1 MADNTPLVVENSTT
15 TLSPSQDG
23 TGSNETYLATDARSP
38 RTGRKRS
45 GGAPSKRKRA
55 QKANPDSPPRVL
67 TAQEEEAMSTALIA
81 KLLQQDDVSYYENSY
96 GAGGTTSYYAEYDHT
111 GQYPSRGHQGH
122 PNGYLDEDGDSDYQ
136 DEDDEYRPNGSKSG
150 RSTKRAQGSAGNTRN
165 KRRKSAGSDQARK
178 VAANAAET
186 LLTIATDTSGTDLP
200 PPSAANPD
208 GPPTT
213 ESMTLAKVRPKSTK
227 KSKESASVA
236 SPTTGFRTGAY
247 LEDERHRFL
256 EALELYGRSWK
267 QVVAHVSTRDEKSIR
282 SHAQKHFIKLFRD
295 NLPLPAKVQE
305 SGTGYT
311 LSGLPLD
318 PNSASA
324 RVYLGKKTQPW
335 RPPGTTGPAKSSQST
350 SPVISDPLSTNQ
362 NHESPSA
369 IADETGAINEGAQKS
384 PGPIQTETPDA
395 TLSESTDSVP
405 PLAGS
410 SNVATLTMEPPFTT
424 PKFISA
430 EELNRMGAKPSTG
443 EDTPTSKTTPLTTK
457 SLRPSST
464 TSTKTVPSSPRKKS
478 TATATAKQTTPQSK
492 STGATPTAV
501 STTQGPST
509 AIPPVSPATRSDYA
523 KSRLRSA
530 PVRTSRLNRLADD
543 TDPLSL
549 VKCTRFSGTPASDQP
564 GSQPFAMQ
572 VCSNAFL
579 GMDFHAHL
587 MESEIIGFLAGRW
600 NPETRQLIVQ
610 YAFPCRA
617 LRTPGQNTSVNVEM
631 DPTSEFE
638 VRQAILDRD
647 LQVVGWY
654 HSHPCFL
661 PDPSLVDLENQCN
674 YQSLFANQTT
684 RAEPFV
690 GAIVGPYDP
699 NLPGSVSVVNWFYV
713 DRERARSL
721 AGGYGSRQT
730 GKPVDIAQISDPSL
744 VAKRLVFEYTKDE
757 EIPRWQADLWLQLP
771 ERYQLEPM
779 RSHLGER
786 WKVGS
791 GETRLQKLLISLAF
805 RMPWL
810 HAKLYQ
816 QWVAKETV
824 KESPNSNAVVPV
836 EQDESVKPETSPDD
850 MQPVPVDHVEPSM
863 ADIMP
868 IYSGLTTAKNF
879 EGVVAAIPPEPNQA
893 PPPPM
898 RETIMTNPTNGDHV
912 ADTCTAAT
920 LTNSDEPQSNDE
932 PHNPLTLFTSAES
945 YKLMPTPQM
954 IDEDYFLHKVLHH
967 LKDW

>member
-1 MADNTPLVVENSTT
+1 MADNTPLVVENSTA
-15 TLSPSQDG
+15 TLSPSQDE
-23 TGSNETYLATDARSP
+23 TGSSETHLATDGRSP
-38 RTGRKRS
+38 RVGRKKS
-45 GGAPSKRKRA
+45 GGAPGKRKRA
-55 QKANPDSPPRVL
+55 QKANPDSPPRAL

-81 KLLQQDDVSYYENSY
+81 KLLQQDDASYYGNSY
-96 GAGGTTSYYAEYDHT
+96 GTGGAASYYAEYDHT
-111 GQYPSRGHQGH
+111 GQYSSRGHQDH

-136 DEDDEYRPNGSKSG
+136 DEDDDYRPNRNKGG
-150 RSTKRAQGSAGNTRN
+150 RPTKRSQGGAGNSRN

-178 VAANAAET
+178 VATNAAET
-186 LLTIATDTSGTDLP
+186 LLTIATDTSRSDLP
-200 PPSAANPD
+200 PPSTVNPD
-208 GPPTT
+208 DPPSA
-213 ESMTLAKVRPKSTK
+213 ESRTPAKAKPKPVK
-227 KSKESASVA
+227 KSKDSPSVA
-236 SPTTGFRTGAY
+236 SNTGFRTGAY
-247 LEDERHRFL
+247 LEDERQRFL
-256 EALELYGRSWK
+256 EALERYGRSWK
-267 QVVAHVSTRDEKSIR
+267 QVVAHVGTRDEKSIR

-324 RVYLGKKTQPW
+324 RVYLGKKTQPL
-335 RPPGTTGPAKSSQST
+335 RPPTASAKSSQPT
-350 SPVISDPLSTNQ
+350 SPVVSTPVSTDQ
-362 NHESPSA
+362 NCERPSTMANGDVQQSPC
-369 IADETGAINEGAQKS
+369 
-384 PGPIQTETPDA
+384 PIQTETSNA
-395 TLSESTDSVP
+395 TPVETTKPAPPSLTDPSKVE
-405 PLAGS
+405 
-410 SNVATLTMEPPFTT
+410 TLTTESSPVT
-424 PKFISA
+424 PKFVSA
-430 EELNRMGAKPSTG
+430 EELNRMGAKPSSG
-443 EDTPTSKTTPLTTK
+443 ENTPSPKTAPPTTK
-457 SLRPSST
+457 SLRPPTT
-464 TSTKTVPSSPRKKS
+464 TSTKPLLSSPRKKP
-478 TATATAKQTTPQSK
+478 TATAPVKQTTPHSK
-492 STGATPTAV
+492 STGATPGAV
-501 STTQGPST
+501 STTQGPS
-509 AIPPVSPATRSDYA
+509 AVISPVSPATRSDYA

-530 PVRTSRLNRLADD
+530 PVRTARLNRLADD

-549 VKCTRFSGTPASDQP
+549 VKCTRFSGTPASGQP

-600 NPETRQLIVQ
+600 DPETRQLVVQ

-617 LRTPGQNTSVNVEM
+617 LRTPGQNASVNVEM

-699 NLPGSVSVVNWFYV
+699 NLPGLVSVVNWFYV
-713 DRERARSL
+713 DRERAHSL
-721 AGGYGSRQT
+721 AGGYGSRQA
-730 GKPVDIAQISDPSL
+730 GKPVAMAQVSDPSL
-744 VAKRLVFEYTKDE
+744 VAKRLVFEYSQDE

-779 RSHLGER
+779 RAHLNER
-786 WKVGS
+786 WKIGS
-791 GETRLQKLLISLAF
+791 GETRLQKLLVSLAF

-816 QWVAKETV
+816 QWVAKEAG
-824 KESPNSNAVVPV
+824 KESPDSNTVGPV
-836 EQDESVKPETSPDD
+836 EHDNSVKSEPLSNVT
-850 MQPVPVDHVEPSM
+850 QPTPADHIEPAAEDTKSL
-863 ADIMP
+863 
-868 IYSGLTTAKNF
+868 YSGLATAEKSQGT
-879 EGVVAAIPPEPNQA
+879 EAAIPPELNQD

-898 RETIMTNPTNGDHV
+898 TETTGTSPTDENPT
-912 ADTCTAAT
+912 AETSTAAT
-920 LTNSDEPQSNDE
+920 LTNSNEPKSNDE
-932 PHNPLTLFTSAES
+932 PQDPLSLFTSAES
-945 YKLMPTPQM
+945 YKLMPTPKM
-954 IDEDYFLHKVLHH
+954 IDDDYFLHKVLHS